1 MGKIKQKLTG
11 IVIAFILVAIVPV
24 IAFATNEK
32 VQIVQTKNDEYIIY
46 VENLESK
53 EFNYAISIDKAAR
66 EMDLKYIHS
75 VKDED
80 GNQVALVNSGNYDF
94 SKGTKAYFW
103 VKEGDKQVISAEEID
118 FSLAFKK
125 EKMEEVEN
133 TTKRIKTEI
142 VENLDE
148 EDRIDE
154 KGVHITV
161 KIGGVKITD
170 TDKAKYFY
178 QTMPATEEYA
188 TLMSLAEKIRNEYDD
203 MSMYTKVETT
213 NEFYTLYNKLMNNAQ
228 WQEVDEMTIRQ
239 PKEAVEGSKYVV
251 FIKKVEGDEI
261 TLDAKFLTCQE
272 VQTPTYE
279 KEKIVTQETTK
290 LPITGDNIILIV
302 IFAVV
307 IIALILVFIR
317 MKKLNEKNN
326 IKKD

>member
-1 MGKIKQKLTG
+1 MGKIKQKITG
-11 IVIAFILVAIVPV
+11 IIIAFVLAAVLPV
-24 IAFATNEK
+24 IVFATNEN
-32 VQIVQTKNDEYIIY
+32 VQIVQIKNDEYIIY
-46 VENLESK
+46 VENLESR
-53 EFNYAISIDKAAR
+53 EFNYAISSDKTST
-66 EMDLKYIHS
+66 EMNLKYIHS
-75 VKDED
+75 VKDDD
-80 GNQVALVNSGNYDF
+80 GNQVALVDSSNYDF
-94 SKGTKAYFW
+94 NKGTKAYFW
-103 VKEGDKQVISAEEID
+103 VKEGDKQIISAEEID
-118 FSLAFKK
+118 FSLAFEK

-142 VENLDE
+142 VEDLVE
-148 EDRIDE
+148 EDKIDE
-154 KGVHITV
+154 DGVHITV

-170 TDKAKYFY
+170 TDEAKYFY

-188 TLMSLAEKIRNEYDD
+188 TLMNLAEKIKDEYDG

-213 NEFYTLYNKLMNNAQ
+213 NEFYTLYNKLMENAQ
-228 WQEVDEMTIRQ
+228 WQEVDSMTIRQ

-251 FIKKVEGDEI
+251 FIKKVEGEEI

-272 VQTPTYE
+272 VKTPTYE

-290 LPITGDNIILIV
+290 LPITGDNIILVI

-317 MKKLNEKNN
+317 MKKLNKKDN